1 MHICEK
7 VNLSNSTTYHSNIK
21 LCYSPEIEK
30 QIFPESFL
38 NKIPKT
44 TSHYWKTKKTLDFFG
59 SEYEEMSNC
68 ILLKL
73 NIISNLRAKHLRKV
87 FVSFCRLYFLVLN
100 VFADKNSRKLV
111 KNSKKI
117 LLPSIENLILVS
129 GTKKMALK
137 LLKISSNQFGGWQKI
152 KKYQCKES
160 LIWLCYKRVNRQ
172 IIMKEILIMK
182 KLLKETKYLHWSSVP
197 VWEKR

>member
-1 MHICEK
+1 
-7 VNLSNSTTYHSNIK
+7 
-21 LCYSPEIEK
+21 
-30 QIFPESFL
+30 
-38 NKIPKT
+38 
-44 TSHYWKTKKTLDFFG
+44 
-59 SEYEEMSNC
+59 MSNC